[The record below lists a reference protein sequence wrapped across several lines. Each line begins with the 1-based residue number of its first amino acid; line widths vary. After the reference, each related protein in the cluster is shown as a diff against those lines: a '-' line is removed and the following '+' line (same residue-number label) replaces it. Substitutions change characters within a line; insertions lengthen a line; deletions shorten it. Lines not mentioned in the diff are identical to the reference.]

1 MASSLSL
8 CSFHFDFTYTVFENL
23 IPDSRSCMYLT
34 WQNQI
39 LILGL
44 VIARGCLSVFSQL
57 LDVAPVNARY
67 CN

>member
-1 MASSLSL
+1 MASSLPL
-8 CSFHFDFTYTVFENL
+8 YSFHFDFTYTVFENL
-23 IPDSRSCMYLT
+23 IPVTRSCMYLT

-44 VIARGCLSVFSQL
+44 VIACGCLSVFSQL